1 LLVVTRVT
9 LRVAGTQVD
18 DAQVTQV
25 DTVSLIELTK
35 DPSVKADPYPTYARL
50 QSMGPIL
57 PTALGGWLLTRHAEV
72 FAVLRDT
79 RFSSSSRHQGG
90 YDQFV
95 ELARQLGLS
104 DLQDLMG
111 RVMLFAD
118 PPDHTRLRR
127 IVGKAFTARAVE
139 EMRPRIA
146 AIVDRMLD
154 AVAPD
159 GGADLVQALAFPLP
173 VTVISDMLGV
183 PEEDHETLR
192 SWTAEAVK
200 ALDPSD
206 DMTVFFPAAEAIRE
220 LRSYFDELVDRRRR
234 APGPDLLSALIAAE
248 DDGDRLSHEELLD
261 TAILLFGA
269 GHETT
274 VNLIAGGALNLLR
287 HPEELARLRADTTLV
302 TTAVEELLRFGP
314 PVQFTAR
321 IATADVEVA
330 GQPIASGTEVVA
342 LIAGANRDPDV
353 FDDPGRLDIGRR
365 DNRHLSFGGGIHH
378 CLGAP
383 LARIEGQEA
392 IGRLV
397 RRFPDVALAEPDI
410 EWKPTSTLRGP
421 RRLALVW

>member
-1 LLVVTRVT
+1 MTGVT
-9 LRVAGTQVD
+9 LQFGGRRIMIGP
-18 DAQVTQV
+18 VTQV
-25 DTVSLIELTK
+25 ETVSLIELMK
-35 DPSVKADPYPTYARL
+35 DPAVRADPYRTYARL
-50 QSMGPIL
+50 RTTGPVL

-72 FAVLRDT
+72 FAVLRDAS
-79 RFSSSSRHQGG
+79 FSSSSRHQGG

-95 ELARQLGLS
+95 EMARQLGLS

-127 IVGKAFTARAVE
+127 IVGQAFTGRTVE
-139 EMRPRIA
+139 AMRPRIA
-146 AIVDRMLD
+146 SIVDRMLES
-154 AVAPD
+154 VAGD
-159 GGADLVQALAFPLP
+159 GGADLVEVLAFPLP

-183 PEEDHETLR
+183 PEADHGMLR

-206 DMTVFFPAAEAIRE
+206 DMTVFFPAAEAIRC
-220 LRSYFDELVDRRRR
+220 LRTYFDELVGRRRR
-234 APGPDLLSALIAAE
+234 ALGADLLSALIAAE
-248 DDGDRLSHEELLD
+248 DHGDRLSHEELLD

-274 VNLIAGGALNLLR
+274 VNLISGGVLNLLR
-287 HPEELARLRADTTLV
+287 HPDELARLRADPSLV
-302 TTAVEELLRFGP
+302 NSAVEELLRFGP
-314 PVQFTAR
+314 PVQMTAR
-321 IATADVEVA
+321 IATADSELAGHRVA
-330 GQPIASGTEVVA
+330 RGTEVVA
-342 LIAGANRDPDV
+342 LIAAANRDPDV
-353 FDDPGRLDIGRR
+353 FEDPDRLDIGRR

-397 RRFPDVALAEPDI
+397 TRFPHLDLVEPDV
-410 EWKPTSTLRGP
+410 EWKPTSTIRGP
-421 RRLALVW
+421 KSLALQW

>member
-1 LLVVTRVT
+1 LVTFVT
-9 LRVAGTQVD
+9 LRVAGRQVD
-18 DAQVTQV
+18 DQQVTQLER
-25 DTVSLIELTK
+25 VSLIELMK
-35 DPSVKADPYPTYARL
+35 DPVVRADPYPTYARL
-50 QSMGPIL
+50 QGMGMVL
-57 PTALGGWLLTRHAEV
+57 PTVLGGWLLSRHAEV

-79 RFSSSSRHQGG
+79 RFSSSSRHQAG
-90 YDQFV
+90 YEQFA
-95 ELARQLGLS
+95 ELGRQLGLS

-139 EMRPRIA
+139 DMRPRIA
-146 AIVDRMLD
+146 TIVDRMLD
-154 AVAPD
+154 AVAAD
-159 GGADLVQALAFPLP
+159 GGADLVEALAFPLP

-183 PEEDHETLR
+183 PDADHEMLR

-206 DMTVFFPAAEAIRE
+206 DMTVFFPAAEAIRA
-220 LRSYFDELVDRRRR
+220 LRSYFDELVGHRRR
-234 APGPDLLSALIAAE
+234 ALGSDLLSALIAAE
-248 DDGDRLSHEELLD
+248 DDGDRLNHEELLD

-287 HPEELARLRADTTLV
+287 HPDELARLQGDPTLI
-302 TTAVEELLRFGP
+302 TSAVEELLRFGP
-314 PVQFTAR
+314 PVQLTAR
-321 IATADVEVA
+321 IATVDVELA
-330 GQPIASGTEVVA
+330 GQPIAAGTEVVA
-342 LIAGANRDPDV
+342 LIAAANRDPEV
-353 FDDPGRLDIGRR
+353 FEDPGRLDIGRR

-392 IGRLV
+392 IGRLI
-397 RRFPDVALAEPDI
+397 RRFPDLALEEPEI
-410 EWKPTSTLRGP
+410 EWKPTSTIRGP
-421 RRLALVW
+421 QRLSLVW